1 MGETL
6 DTREQA
12 CATLDPVTLQILKSH
27 FEAAAESM
35 AYTLLR
41 TAHSAFVKETE
52 DFTSGLVTPCGQT
65 FASPK
70 DLGATWFVGLDYAG
84 VIGAIDNYAPGD
96 ICVTNDPY
104 AGFVCTHAPD
114 MHLWMP
120 VFADERLV
128 CFAVGH
134 IHNTDMGG
142 AVPASLSR
150 ALTEVHQEGIR
161 IPPCKL
167 VERGVMDEKLLAVM
181 LRNVRMPE
189 QNWGDLKAQIASLK
203 TAERKIHQAIDR
215 FGAETVHAAM
225 YGVLDLAERQARRLL
240 AAMADGDYVFCD
252 YIDEDSPGGVPCRLK
267 LTVRIR
273 GEEAELDF
281 TGSDPQLQSSLNM
294 PTGGLARH
302 ILPLVGY
309 NYVMYSLDPTVAL
322 NCGLSRPVRC
332 VLPEGSVVNPVY
344 PAATGMRS
352 LTCARIQGIVIGA
365 FARAMPERL
374 PSGPSGGGGILNVRT
389 TDTRTG
395 RTVMASINPITGG
408 GGGDAHGDG
417 LDGSNSFLKNTPV
430 EITEAEVPIR
440 VISYGLMPDS
450 GGPGRYR
457 GGLGTQMTFQ
467 VFLPNSMVT
476 ARNRDRVRFAS
487 WGVLGGRAGAT
498 CGFRRNPGTPE
509 EEDLGNDDVVRCG
522 PGDVLTIS
530 ASGAGGWGDPFL
542 RPPEEVARD
551 VAQGKV
557 SVAAAARDYGV
568 AIVDG
573 LVDVTATARLR
584 AQVPPAASEIVF
596 GESRITFETTWSEAA
611 WDRLA
616 ELLFAL
622 PVEWRFFMK
631 HQVFALVERDADA
644 AADPVGTVDR
654 AFAAASA
661 RHGQMAAADSQKGTS
676 ARSLRR

>member
-1 MGETL
+1 M
-6 DTREQA
+6 DA
-12 CATLDPVTLQILKSH
+12 ATAQTVALDPVTLQILKSH

-52 DFTSGLVTPCGQT
+52 DFTSGLTTPCGQT

-70 DLGATWFVGLDYAG
+70 DLGATWFIGLDYAG
-84 VIGAIDNYAPGD
+84 VIGAIDSYRPGD
-96 ICVTNDPY
+96 ICITNDPY
-104 AGFVCTHAPD
+104 SGYVCTHAPD

-120 VFADERLV
+120 VFAGDRLM

-167 VERGVMDEKLLAVM
+167 VDQGVMDQKLLAVM

-203 TAERKIHQAIDR
+203 TAERKMHQAIER
-215 FGAETVHAAM
+215 FGADTVEAGM
-225 YGVLDLAERQARRLL
+225 YGVLDLAERQARLL
-240 AAMADGDYVFCD
+240 FASIADGDYPFSD

-267 LTVRIR
+267 LVIRVR
-273 GEEAELDF
+273 GDEAEFDF
-281 TGSDPQLQSSLNM
+281 TGSDPQLQSALNM
-294 PTGGLARH
+294 PTGGLPRH

-309 NYVMYSLDPTVAL
+309 NYVVYSLDPTVAL

-332 VLPEGSVVNPVY
+332 ILPEGSVVNPVY

-365 FARAMPERL
+365 FSRAMPDRL
-374 PSGPSGGGGILNVRT
+374 PAGQAGGGGILNVRT
-389 TDTRTG
+389 TDAHTG
-395 RTVMASINPITGG
+395 RLAMASINPITGG
-408 GGGDAHGDG
+408 GGGAAQGDG
-417 LDGSNSFLKNTPV
+417 QDGSNSFLKNTPV

-440 VISYGLMPDS
+440 VHSYGLLPDS

-467 VFLPNSMVT
+467 VFTPNSVVT
-476 ARNRDRVRFAS
+476 ARNRDRVRFSS
-487 WGVLGGRAGAT
+487 WGVAGGLAGAT
-498 CGFRRNPGTPE
+498 CGFTRNPGSE
-509 EEDLGNDDVVRCG
+509 HAENLGNTDVVRCA

-530 ASGAGGWGDPFL
+530 ASGAGGWGDPFERSVEAVL
-542 RPPEEVARD
+542 RD
-551 VAQGKV
+551 VAGGKV
-557 SVAAAARDYGV
+557 SEAGARAYGV
-568 AIVDG
+568 AIAGGALDAA
-573 LVDVTATARLR
+573 ATAVLR
-584 AQVPPAASEIVF
+584 AAPRPPAPALRYDPA
-596 GESRITFETTWSEAA
+596 RIAFERIWSDAA

-631 HQVFALVERDADA
+631 HQTFAQVAQDA
-644 AADPVGTVDR
+644 AAEADPVAAIERG
-654 AFAAASA
+654 FAAA
-661 RHGQMAAADSQKGTS
+661 AAPYPQLA
-676 ARSLRR
+676 LRQGEAA

>member
-1 MGETL
+1 MSQTSN
-6 DTREQA
+6 A
-12 CATLDPVTLQILKSH
+12 MTLDPVTLQILKSH

-70 DLGATWFVGLDYAG
+70 DLGATWFIGLDYAG
-84 VIGAIDNYAPGD
+84 AIGAIDSYAPGD
-96 ICVTNDPY
+96 ICITNDPY
-104 AGFVCTHAPD
+104 SGFVCTHAPD
-114 MHLWMP
+114 IHLWMP
-120 VFADERLV
+120 IFAGERLV

-189 QNWGDLKAQIASLK
+189 QNWGDLKAQIGSLK
-203 TAERKIHQAIDR
+203 TAERKILLAVDR
-215 FGAETVHAAM
+215 FGADTVQAAM
-225 YGVLDLAERQARRLL
+225 YGVLDLAELQARRLF
-240 AAMADGDYVFCD
+240 ASMRDGDYVFTD

-267 LTVRIR
+267 LTLRVR

-281 TGSDPQLQSSLNM
+281 TGSDPQLQSALNM

-309 NYVMYSLDPTVAL
+309 NYVVYSLDPTVAL

-389 TDTRTG
+389 SDAATG

-408 GGGDAHGDG
+408 GGGDARGDG

-440 VISYGLMPDS
+440 VISYGLTADS

-467 VFLPNSMVT
+467 VFSPNSVVT

-487 WGVLGGRAGAT
+487 WGVQGGMAGAT
-498 CGFRRNPGTPE
+498 CRFIRNAGTPG
-509 EEDLGNDDVVRCG
+509 EEDLGNDDVVRCA

-530 ASGAGGWGDPFL
+530 ACGAGGWGDPFL
-542 RPPEEVARD
+542 RPADEVARD

-568 AIVDG
+568 VIVEG
-573 LVDVTATARLR
+573 AVDAAATAARR
-584 AQVPPAASEIVF
+584 AGARPTPAEIGF
-596 GESRITFETTWSEAA
+596 GASRIAFETVWSEAA

-616 ELLFAL
+616 ALLFAL

-631 HQVFALVERDADA
+631 HQVFALVAADKRA
-644 AADPVGTVDR
+644 AADPVAAVER

-661 RHGQMAAADSQKGTS
+661 QQPQMTAGLAAGEEKAAA
-676 ARSLRR
+676 

>member
-1 MGETL
+1 MTK
-6 DTREQA
+6 D
-12 CATLDPVTLQILKSH
+12 LDPVTLQILKSH

-52 DFTSGLVTPCGQT
+52 DFTSGLTTPDGQT

-70 DLGATWFVGLDYAG
+70 DLGATWFIGLDYAG
-84 VIGAIDNYAPGD
+84 AINAIDDYKPGD

-104 AGFVCTHAPD
+104 SGYVCTHAPD

-120 VFADERLV
+120 IFAEGRLI

-161 IPPCKL
+161 IPPMKL
-167 VERGVMDEKLLAVM
+167 VEEGRMNEGLLKVM

-189 QNWGDLKAQIASLK
+189 QNWGDLKAQIGSLK
-203 TAERKIHQAIDR
+203 VAERKMQETIAR
-215 FGAETVHAAM
+215 FGADTVIAGM
-225 YGVLDLAERQARRLL
+225 YGVLDLAERQARRMF
-240 AAMADGDYVFCD
+240 AGIADGDYGFTD

-267 LTVRIR
+267 LTIRIR
-273 GEEAELDF
+273 GDEAEFDF
-281 TGSDPQLQSSLNM
+281 SGSDPQLQSALNM
-294 PTGGLARH
+294 PTGGLPRH

-309 NYVMYSLDPTVAL
+309 NYVVYSLDPTVAL

-332 VLPEGSVVNPVY
+332 ILPEGSVVNPVY

-352 LTCARIQGIVIGA
+352 LTCTRIQGIVIGA
-365 FARAMPERL
+365 FSRAMPDRL
-374 PSGPSGGGGILNVRT
+374 PAGPAGGGGILNVRT

-395 RTVMASINPITGG
+395 RIAMASINPITGG
-408 GGGDAHGDG
+408 GGGAANGDG
-417 LDGSNSFLKNTPV
+417 QDGSNSFLKNTPV

-440 VISYGLMPDS
+440 VISYGLMPDT
-450 GGPGRYR
+450 GGPGLYR
-457 GGLGTQMTFQ
+457 GGLGTQMSFQ
-467 VFLPNSMVT
+467 VFSPDSVVT
-476 ARNRDRVRFAS
+476 ARNRDRVRFSS
-487 WGVLGGRAGAT
+487 WGVLGGLAGAT
-498 CGFRRNPGTPE
+498 CGFQRNPGTPGVE
-509 EEDLGNDDVVRCG
+509 ELGNTDVVKCA
-522 PGDVLTIS
+522 PGDVLTIT
-530 ASGAGGWGDPFL
+530 ASGAGGWGDPFT
-542 RPPEEVARD
+542 RPLEAVLRD

-557 SVAAAARDYGV
+557 SEAAARDYGV
-568 AIVDG
+568 VLRDG
-573 LVDVTATARLR
+573 VLDAAATAALR
-584 AQVPPAASEIVF
+584 EAPREAAGAITLDPARVA
-596 GESRITFETTWSEAA
+596 FEVTWSEAA

-631 HQVFALVERDADA
+631 HRVFAGVAADA
-644 AADPVGTVDR
+644 QAGADPVAAVER
-654 AFAAASA
+654 AFAAAA
-661 RHGQMAAADSQKGTS
+661 RNHPQIGRRAA
-676 ARSLRR
+676 

>member
-1 MGETL
+1 MTE
-6 DTREQA
+6 
-12 CATLDPVTLQILKSH
+12 LDPVTLQILKSH

-52 DFTSGLVTPCGQT
+52 DFTSGLTTPCGQT

-70 DLGATWFVGLDYAG
+70 DLGATWFIGLDYAG
-84 VIGAIDNYAPGD
+84 AINAIDSYAPGD
-96 ICVTNDPY
+96 ICITNDPY
-104 AGFVCTHAPD
+104 SGYVCTHAPD

-120 VFADERLV
+120 IFAGERLM

-161 IPPCKL
+161 IPPTKL
-167 VERGVMDEKLLAVM
+167 VEKGVMDQKLLAVM

-203 TAERKIHQAIDR
+203 TAERKIQHAIAR
-215 FGAETVHAAM
+215 FGPDVVHAGM
-225 YGVLDLAERQARRLL
+225 YGVLDLAERQARRMF
-240 AAMADGDYVFCD
+240 AGMTDGDYAFSD

-267 LTVRIR
+267 LTIRIR
-273 GEEAELDF
+273 GEEAEFDF
-281 TGSDPQLQSSLNM
+281 TGSDPQLQSALNM
-294 PTGGLARH
+294 PTGGLPRH

-309 NYVMYSLDPTVAL
+309 NYVVYSLDPTVAL

-332 VLPEGSVVNPVY
+332 VLPEGSVVNPMY

-352 LTCARIQGIVIGA
+352 LTCTRIQGIVIGA
-365 FARAMPERL
+365 FARAVPERL
-374 PSGPSGGGGILNVRT
+374 PAGPSGGGGILNVRT

-395 RTVMASINPITGG
+395 RMAMASINPITGG
-408 GGGDAHGDG
+408 GGGAADGDG

-440 VISYGLMPDS
+440 VLSYGLLADS
-450 GGPGRYR
+450 GGPGLHR

-467 VFLPNSMVT
+467 VFSPNSVVT
-476 ARNRDRVRFAS
+476 ARNRDRVRFSS
-487 WGVLGGRAGAT
+487 WGVMGGLAGAT
-498 CGFRRNPGTPE
+498 CGFTRNPGTAGA
-509 EEDLGNDDVVRCG
+509 EDLANTDVVQCA
-522 PGDVLTIS
+522 PGDVLRIS
-530 ASGAGGWGDPFL
+530 ASGAGGWGDPFA
-542 RPPEEVARD
+542 RPLAAVVRD
-551 VAQGKV
+551 VEQGKV
-557 SVAAAARDYGV
+557 SPAGALAYGV
-568 AIVDG
+568 VFGAGGVDEA
-573 LVDVTATARLR
+573 ATAALR
-584 AQVPPAASEIVF
+584 GEVRGAAEA
-596 GESRITFETTWSEAA
+596 ITFGASRLAFEEVWSDAA

-616 ELLFAL
+616 DLLFAL

-631 HQVFALVERDADA
+631 HRVFALVAADA
-644 AADPVGTVDR
+644 AAGGDPV
-654 AFAAASA
+654 AAIERNFRVAVA
-661 RHGQMAAADSQKGTS
+661 RHPQVAIGRTAA
-676 ARSLRR
+676 

>member
-1 MGETL
+1 M
-6 DTREQA
+6 R
-12 CATLDPVTLQILKSH
+12 ATLDPVTLQILKSH

-70 DLGATWFVGLDYAG
+70 DLGATWFVGLDYAP
-84 VIGAIDNYAPGD
+84 VIGAIDSYAPGD

-104 AGFVCTHAPD
+104 CGFVCTHAPD

-120 VFADERLV
+120 VFAGERLI

-167 VERGVMDEKLLAVM
+167 VERGAMDEKLLAVM

-189 QNWGDLKAQIASLK
+189 QNWGDLNAQIASLK
-203 TAERKIHQAIDR
+203 TAERKIHQAVDR
-215 FGAETVHAAM
+215 FGIEIVDAAM
-225 YGVLDLAERQARRLL
+225 YGVLDLAERQARRLF
-240 AAMADGDYVFCD
+240 ASMTDGDYVFTD
-252 YIDEDSPGGVPCRLK
+252 YIDEDAPGGVPCRLK
-267 LTVRIR
+267 LTVRVR
-273 GEEAELDF
+273 GEEAVLDF
-281 TGSDPQLQSSLNM
+281 TGSDPQLQSALNM
-294 PTGGLARH
+294 PTGGLERH

-309 NYVMYSLDPTVAL
+309 NYVVYSLDPTVAL
-322 NCGLSRPVRC
+322 NGGLTRPVRC
-332 VLPEGSVVNPVY
+332 ILPQGSVVNPVY

-365 FARAMPERL
+365 FARAMPQRL

-389 TDTRTG
+389 TDSATG

-408 GGGDAHGDG
+408 GGGDARGDG

-440 VISYGLMPDS
+440 VLSYGLLADS
-450 GGPGRYR
+450 GGAGRYR

-467 VFLPNSMVT
+467 VFAPNSVVT
-476 ARNRDRVRFAS
+476 ARNRDRVRFSS
-487 WGVLGGRAGAT
+487 WGVLGGVAGAT
-498 CGFRRNPGTPE
+498 CSFVRNPGTAAA
-509 EEDLGNDDVVRCG
+509 EDLGNDDVVRCA
-522 PGDVLTIS
+522 PGDVLAIS

-542 RPPEEVARD
+542 RPAEEVARD
-551 VAQGKV
+551 VAEGKV

-573 LVDVTATARLR
+573 AVDAAATQRLR
-584 AQVPPAASEIVF
+584 DVVRPPVPPIRF
-596 GESRITFETTWSEAA
+596 GESRIAFERVWSEAA

-616 ELLFAL
+616 ERLFAL

-631 HQVFALVERDADA
+631 HQVFALVAEDAAA
-644 AADPVGTVDR
+644 AADPVAAVER
-654 AFAAASA
+654 ALATASA
-661 RHGQMAAADSQKGTS
+661 RHRHVAPAAGGRGEEQA
-676 ARSLRR
+676 A